1 MRRDQLY
8 AGLLAPVIA
17 LTGIGVAISIN
28 RSWWSLT
35 ENAISDLGKVGL
47 PNNWVL
53 NTSLVLASILGIYY
67 ALGLFRDVKNPV
79 ERAGIGLFTL
89 GLVFLAMIGLFP
101 EGTSPHYYVSW
112 AFFILAS
119 SGFLVAGI
127 GMGFKGEK
135 KMALFTA
142 SLFLTGWIL
151 AIWAKRKFEGVA
163 TAEFIGIFGILLWHY
178 VVLWTRFREAPRPR
192 G

>member
-1 MRRDQLY
+1 
-8 AGLLAPVIA
+8 
-17 LTGIGVAISIN
+17 
-28 RSWWSLT
+28 
-35 ENAISDLGKVGL
+35 
-47 PNNWVL
+47 
-53 NTSLVLASILGIYY
+53 
-67 ALGLFRDVKNPV
+67 
-79 ERAGIGLFTL
+79 
-89 GLVFLAMIGLFP
+89 MIGLFP

-163 TAEFIGIFGILLWHY
+163 PAEFIGIFGILLWHY